1 MNDHLIGC
9 GCDECHRGDMER
21 LQAASLGVGLVFM
34 PAGSQINDG
43 LYEQRHKDHLAGHNV
58 APIALTEG
66 HVSAL
71 ERAIRAE
78 GYDIQI
84 DTETGEVRLIQTG
97 TVFDRLNKLARDEME
112 PLPFNWVETGYSF
125 EYGNF
130 YRDPPGA
137 AIDGDIDSGRIAEQL
152 NRFDG
157 GDAATRADA
166 GAKLR
171 SLGMFRHP
179 ATGESF

>member
-1 MNDHLIGC
+1 MVNPDHLIGC
-9 GCDECHRGDMER
+9 GCKECWRDG
-21 LQAASLGVGLVFM
+21 AVNLVFTQ
-34 PAGSQINDG
+34 AEVQINDG
-43 LYEQRHKDHLAGHNV
+43 LYERRHRKMLAGSNV
-58 APIALTEG
+58 APVALTDS
-66 HVSAL
+66 HVAAL

-84 DTETGEVRLIQTG
+84 DTETGEVRLVPAVEQPQYNWI
-97 TVFDRLNKLARDEME
+97 EM
-112 PLPFNWVETGYSF
+112 GYSF
-125 EYGNF
+125 EPDGNGNLVGNF
-130 YRDPPGA
+130 YRAHPGA
-137 AIDGDIDSGRIAEQL
+137 AIDSAIDTGRIAEQL

-179 ATGESF
+179 ETGEKF